1 MGEQQ
6 CKIFETATTGK
17 ADPLIP
23 AERVLMPYSVS
34 RNLRLAECPLLGVVT
49 SHVQTQEI
57 KVGMGRIKWNF
68 RVVYN

>member
-23 AERVLMPYSVS
+23 AERVLMPYSVGQPKSEAGGVPAVGGGHKS
-34 RNLRLAECPLLGVVT
+34 RADSRDQGGNGED
-49 SHVQTQEI
+49 
-57 KVGMGRIKWNF
+57 N
-68 RVVYN
+68 